1 MKSARIL
8 KTLLYIGTILILS
21 ASLTSCNKSKKGEE
35 FANNI
40 NYENNIIEVKVKSH
54 TWYYFTNNGFAKT
67 DKPQNAPYASFKPW
81 TEAYRISSANSALE
95 ADGDTA
101 KGFAIVNRLGVLCF
115 ENDKV
120 TLSKDAFIFDDRTAD
135 NLIFIDNTPVFSVYK
150 SSFFNE
156 TTNNQEY
163 QDDDTK
169 HLFLVQYDGNTKVSY
184 PLINCNNLVDRTN
197 SEVTDFFWNGN
208 NWVCS
213 IKTIQDNRTYF
224 NYINWTST
232 VPLLTLTPENATEGI
247 TIEEIDFDT
256 FKDEHKVFS
265 YNQAPERIRNLLI
278 NFSDKKSFGID
289 VKSAGG
295 YSIRSYLNMVETEDP
310 FLEAKGLLA
319 QSWSAVLFQ
328 DGTFYLEGALSG
340 KHILRNGKPIALRLP
355 KLPPNFIY
363 SDFVISST
371 TLYAAWEETQ
381 FFETSKSGFIAI
393 DLEKLLY

>member
-1 MKSARIL
+1 MKLSKIL
-8 KTLLYIGTILILS
+8 KTFLYIGITLIFTVSIL
-21 ASLTSCNKSKKGEE
+21 ACGETKKTE
-35 FANNI
+35 AVATDI
-40 NYENNIIEVKVKSH
+40 NYENNIIEVKVKNH
-54 TWYYFTNNGFAKT
+54 TWYYFTASGFAKT
-67 DKPQNAPYASFKPW
+67 EKPQFAPYSSFKPW
-81 TEAYRISSANSALE
+81 TEAFRISSANTALE
-95 ADGDTA
+95 ANGETA

-120 TLSKDAFIFDDRTAD
+120 TLSKDAYIFDDRTAD
-135 NLIFIDNTPVFSVYK
+135 NLLFIDNVPVFSVYK
-150 SSFFNE
+150 SAFFNE
-156 TTNNQEY
+156 TTNNQTY
-163 QDDDTK
+163 QDDETK

-184 PLINCNNLVDRTN
+184 PLINCNNLVEKTN
-197 SEVTDFFWNGN
+197 SEVTDFFWNGT

-224 NYINWTST
+224 NYINWTNT

-256 FKDEHKVFS
+256 FKAEHKI
-265 YNQAPERIRNLLI
+265 YPYEQAPERIKNLLK
-278 NFSDKKSFGID
+278 NFSNKKSFGID

-295 YSIRSYLNMVETEDP
+295 YSIRSYENIAETDDP

-340 KHILRNGKPIALRLP
+340 KHILHNGKPIALRLP
-355 KLPPNFIY
+355 KLPPNYIY
-363 SDFVISST
+363 SDFVISGT

-381 FFETSKSGFIAI
+381 FYETSKSGFIAI